1 MVFSVSRE
9 GRNCVSRVPWGRPRA
24 AEGVHEGDSGQAPAA
39 VRRADGS
46 GVFMCVLGIPASC

>member
-24 AEGVHEGDSGQAPAA
+24 AVGVHEGDSGQAPAA
-39 VRRADGS
+39 VRRADGVKGVIGGKS
-46 GVFMCVLGIPASC
+46 GEFG